1 MTTVKIVSTTQPLVE
16 GITSLGE
23 FIAYCAR
30 VSNPGNQLNNQ
41 TAPKLLKYLAKNKHW
56 SPFEMA
62 SVTMEIVT
70 TRDIAHQIVRH
81 RSFAF
86 QEFSQRYAA
95 VDTSRFIKTQARL
108 QDIKN
113 RQNSLPTEDE
123 DLLRDWEDAQDEIIE
138 EIAILYKH
146 FLERGVAKE
155 VVRKILP
162 EGLTPTTLYMA
173 GSIRS
178 WIHYIDVRS
187 ANGTQLEHQ
196 EVAIKAKEALLQL
209 IPELAEFFSA

>member
-1 MTTVKIVSTTQPLVE
+1 MTTVKIVSTTLPLVE

-30 VSNPGNQLNNQ
+30 VSNPGNQLNNE

-70 TRDIAHQIVRH
+70 TREIAHQIVRH

-95 VDTSRFIKTQARL
+95 VDTSKFVKSQARL
-108 QDIKN
+108 QDTKN
-113 RQNSLPTEDE
+113 RQNSILTEDE
-123 DLLRDWEDAQDEIIE
+123 ELIRDWEDAQDELLE
-138 EIAILYKH
+138 EVSILYKH
-146 FLERGVAKE
+146 FLDRGIAKE
-155 VVRKILP
+155 VVRKVLP

-178 WIHYIDVRS
+178 WLHYIDLRA

-196 EVAIKAKEALLQL
+196 EVAIKAKEALLNL
-209 IPELAEFFSA
+209 IPELAEFFSG